1 MAKPVHSHSYWLL
14 GRDISIKIAV
24 KVAEEAYA
32 EGTASTYPEP
42 EVSQPL
48 SLIKPRVKLYTTEMC
63 RLESEKA

>member
-1 MAKPVHSHSYWLL
+1 LAKPVHSHSYWLL
-14 GRDISIKIAV
+14 LRDISIKIAV

-48 SLIKPRVKLYTTEMC
+48 SLIKPRVK
-63 RLESEKA
+63 